1 MFRYFI
7 EGGPLFMGML
17 TLVFLVI
24 LVIAVVKGV
33 PLLAN
38 KSTLNDHVNKQ
49 FGIIK
54 SLGLFAFVL
63 GMLGQFLGLFQAFD
77 IISSGMEIS
86 PAIMAQGVKVSMVT
100 SIYGMIIFLVAYL
113 LWFLLKSLA
122 ARKNQ
127 VKD

>member
-1 MFRYFI
+1 
-7 EGGPLFMGML
+7 MGIL
-17 TLVFLVI
+17 SIVLLVI
-24 LVIAVVKGV
+24 LVITVLRGV
-33 PLLAN
+33 PLLSDKA
-38 KSTLNDHVNKQ
+38 TTNDLQ
-49 FGIIK
+49 IIRIGYIK

-100 SIYGMIIFLVAYL
+100 SIYGMIIFLIAYL
-113 LWFLLKSLA
+113 LWFILKSLA

-127 VKD
+127 A

>member
-17 TLVFLVI
+17 TIVFLVI
-24 LVIAVVKGV
+24 LVIAVVNGA
-33 PLLAN
+33 PLLSN
-38 KSTLNDHVNKQ
+38 KSAVNDQQIKRL
-49 FGIIK
+49 GLLK

-86 PAIMAQGVKVSMVT
+86 PAMMAQGVKVSMVT
-100 SIYGMIIFLVAYL
+100 SIYGMIIFLVSYL
-113 LWFLLKSLA
+113 LWFVLKSLA
-122 ARKNQ
+122 ARK
-127 VKD
+127 D

>member
-17 TLVFLVI
+17 SVVFLVI
-24 LVIAVVKGV
+24 LVIAVINGA
-33 PLLAN
+33 PLLSKTSVADDQHI
-38 KSTLNDHVNKQ
+38 KRL
-49 FGIIK
+49 GIIK

-113 LWFLLKSLA
+113 LWFILKTLA
-122 ARKNQ
+122 ERKN
-127 VKD
+127 